1 MDAAAG
7 GLAFVDMAAP
17 VPCFKM
23 VEHAHSD
30 AEGIVLV
37 VCAIKEEAV
46 HILAA
51 CDNVRHV
58 DATPLFPWRY
68 ALGTVTGADS
78 VRVRLKI
85 VVCDIGIA
93 NAAAA
98 TTAVLATSAD
108 HISFVVNCG
117 CCGSHLDQC
126 LPGDV
131 VIGTHTTFLDA
142 RKILDDATIAQKGF
156 RLTLQSEH
164 LLSLPC
170 DPELVEM
177 TKHLDMQGRLPAW
190 PVSTGSTARPP
201 TIHCGVVGSSDTWT
215 KHVSTIRSMAARNQT
230 ACEDMEAAAVALVC
244 AKWRVPFI
252 CVKDVFNNE
261 LLENAMPPQE
271 TPATSFGH
279 LVGEVGRRSAL
290 CVLALIQKWAYQH
303 CTPAPVVVE
312 TSPSSFVGL
321 EMIELEDRH
330 ALLQNTEEAVGQFSQ
345 DFSRRMKLL
354 TWCYESSV
362 GAWPLGATLGL
373 GITIFGTSLTS
384 LGMYSIS
391 ELAYKYDESGLVNE
405 YLSYY
410 ILASILFIGTHS
422 AVFLHGLSTGIL
434 KWQHRCCQKRSASM
448 NCACCEQGRHCACF
462 CRGLEKCAQRGCQV
476 LWALLGTA
484 LLFVI
489 YIVGLVLMVASTV
502 TSALSWGLHN
512 SCRIFSGVIDSY
524 IVAVKHYIALAKAS
538 LARGDSTMA
547 EVLQQYQDWQNI
559 QTQFSNS
566 GVATLATVVPVHT
579 QSTIDAPKPIVFGRR
594 LSGVPP
600 GRMLFD
606 PEHEIKNGRSIISTL
621 NETIFQS
628 EAQIIYYE
636 EQVGVVEGYCVDFGA
651 LYTAFLYI
659 LVAAFCLLI
668 SELIMFA
675 VHTKYF
681 SSWKYEVLLME
692 QEEAAERKMSLVLKS
707 RPDTPSG
714 QGEKVLD

>member
-1 MDAAAG
+1 MTGGGEGSSGYNHTQESKERMSAAKRKPGRSVCGSVSFNKGCKRWSAKVRRTGVRITIGIYATKNEAEDA
-7 GLAFVDMAAP
+7 
-17 VPCFKM
+17 
-23 VEHAHSD
+23 
-30 AEGIVLV
+30 LV
-37 VCAIKEEAV
+37 VFSE
-46 HILAA
+46 
-51 CDNVRHV
+51 
-58 DATPLFPWRY
+58 
-68 ALGTVTGADS
+68 TG
-78 VRVRLKI
+78 
-85 VVCDIGIA
+85 
-93 NAAAA
+93 
-98 TTAVLATSAD
+98 
-108 HISFVVNCG
+108 
-117 CCGSHLDQC
+117 
-126 LPGDV
+126 
-131 VIGTHTTFLDA
+131 
-142 RKILDDATIAQKGF
+142 QK
-156 RLTLQSEH
+156 L
-164 LLSLPC
+164 
-170 DPELVEM
+170 
-177 TKHLDMQGRLPAW
+177 
-190 PVSTGSTARPP
+190 
-201 TIHCGVVGSSDTWT
+201 
-215 KHVSTIRSMAARNQT
+215 
-230 ACEDMEAAAVALVC
+230 
-244 AKWRVPFI
+244 
-252 CVKDVFNNE
+252 
-261 LLENAMPPQE
+261 
-271 TPATSFGH
+271 
-279 LVGEVGRRSAL
+279 
-290 CVLALIQKWAYQH
+290 
-303 CTPAPVVVE
+303 
-312 TSPSSFVGL
+312 PSSGVKRG
-321 EMIELEDRH
+321 
-330 ALLQNTEEAVGQFSQ
+330 
-345 DFSRRMKLL
+345 
-354 TWCYESSV
+354 
-362 GAWPLGATLGL
+362 
-373 GITIFGTSLTS
+373 
-384 LGMYSIS
+384 
-391 ELAYKYDESGLVNE
+391 
-405 YLSYY
+405 
-410 ILASILFIGTHS
+410 
-422 AVFLHGLSTGIL
+422 
-434 KWQHRCCQKRSASM
+434 QKRSASM